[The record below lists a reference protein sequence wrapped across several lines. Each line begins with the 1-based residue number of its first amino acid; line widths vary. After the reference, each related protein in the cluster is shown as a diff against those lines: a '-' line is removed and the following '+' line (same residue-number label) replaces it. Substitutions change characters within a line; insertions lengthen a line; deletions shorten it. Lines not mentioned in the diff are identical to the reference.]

1 LDAVGEGVDGDDV
14 GGGAAEK
21 QEGDSISGRRCPSYG
36 VGLAGGDLFV
46 QAWAG
51 DGVAGWVADLVGE
64 LEEMFLHIIMG
75 ERDVREWCRHWQE
88 PSWQR
93 RRTAVIQTL
102 CSGYMKKSR
111 LLN

>member
-1 LDAVGEGVDGDDV
+1 MDAVGEGCDGDDV

-21 QEGDSISGRRCPSYG
+21 QEGDGVYGRGRPGYG

-51 DGVAGWVADLVGE
+51 DWVAGWVADLVGE
-64 LEEMFLHIIMG
+64 LEEMFFEIILG
-75 ERDVREWCRHWQE
+75 EGDVREWCRHWQE

-102 CSGYMKKSR
+102 CAGYMKKSR
-111 LLN
+111 LQN